1 MATSQPLQLYPAWLN
16 LKGQKVLLAGGGQV
30 ALRRATTLLSH
41 RARLRVAAPEV
52 LPLFERWEAEKR
64 IQLFRRVFKESDLDG
79 ARLAFAC
86 TDDPQVNQQIVNSAL
101 SMGIW
106 VESCTRAEGANVYP
120 GGVIH
125 SGPIA
130 LAISSMGKSPI
141 VTQALRECFEEVFG
155 ADWGDEIDQLISE
168 AGDEG
173 GSHRISPEE
182 LKRKVRESVFMQVK
196 RWGERKTTS

>member
-106 VESCTRAEGANVYP
+106 VESCTRAEGAN
-120 GGVIH
+120 
-125 SGPIA
+125 
-130 LAISSMGKSPI
+130 
-141 VTQALRECFEEVFG
+141 
-155 ADWGDEIDQLISE
+155 
-168 AGDEG
+168 
-173 GSHRISPEE
+173 
-182 LKRKVRESVFMQVK
+182 
-196 RWGERKTTS
+196 